1 MIIKGACSNQ
11 VVKCIIF
18 TSDYEVGT
26 KKLLKIEEEKKNNSI
41 VAVDKRIYPSRPYLN
56 EIRFS
61 DGEEWIILK
70 PNDTARGYRWRKAWI
85 DVKSVTI
92 YDLRAYILPLG
103 DLYKWEDEKYFNW

>member
-1 MIIKGACSNQ
+1 M
-11 VVKCIIF
+11 KCIIF
-18 TSDYEVGT
+18 TDDYDIGL
-26 KKLLKIEEEKKNNSI
+26 KKILEIEEEKKNQGI
-41 VAVDKRIYPSRPYLN
+41 IAVSKRTSRNYLSDN

-85 DVKSVTI
+85 DVKSTTI
-92 YDLRAYILPLG
+92 YNLQMIILPIG